1 MQPYLYQNQNNQ
13 FQMAGPASSKALTK
27 LKNDRF
33 IPTQQINY
41 NTIPSQQ
48 LTNYQPSQNIKTHI
62 SFNNNSN
69 SNINPNTYSNP
80 NTNTNTNL
88 NLN

>member
-69 SNINPNTYSNP
+69 SNINPNTYSN
-80 NTNTNTNL
+80 TNTNTNL

>member
-1 MQPYLYQNQNNQ
+1 MQPYPYQNQNNQ
-13 FQMAGPASSKALTK
+13 FQIAGPASSKALTK

-62 SFNNNSN
+62 SFNNSSN
-69 SNINPNTYSNP
+69 SNINTNP
-80 NTNTNTNL
+80 NLNTSTNSNINL
-88 NLN
+88 N